1 MRRCSEG
8 AARRTQSKSSLQGP
22 RDEIASLRLLRG
34 AGARWWIACRC
45 YRPSR
50 TAMRCRA
57 SRHARPAGRLCPF
70 FHVFVHNTDPLLSF
84 FFFSRYHV
92 RLLLPFLQAKLT
104 TRTFTAGQMI
114 IVRRHT
120 FTRASQVTCQH
131 SDLHCF
137 SPLRLCVCVCVFAFV
152 CVC

>member
-1 MRRCSEG
+1 MLQAITDGNALQSI
-8 AARRTQSKSSLQGP
+8 AARP
-22 RDEIASLRLLRG
+22 P
-34 AGARWWIACRC
+34 CRS
-45 YRPSR
+45 PLS
-50 TAMRCRA
+50 
-57 SRHARPAGRLCPF
+57 F

-84 FFFSRYHV
+84 FFFIIDHV

-137 SPLRLCVCVCVFAFV
+137 SPLRLCVCVCVCVFAFV